1 MCIESDGLSFALLT
15 IMECPYCIKSRPV
28 LPLSEIQIPQS
39 CKKHFTKLGHYFR
52 SFDKKLIQR
61 FKCQICK
68 KSYSS
73 ETTHPCKYQKKRF
86 LNQSV
91 YELLVSGISQRR
103 CAKILRV
110 NQKTV
115 VRKFLFLGHFSLLQ
129 LEHNKSQRLQ
139 KIEALVFDD
148 MESFEHSKCKPLSIT
163 LAVEDKTRLILGF
176 KVSSMPAKGL
186 LAAIARKKYGY
197 RPDHRAKNRKELF
210 KELQKI
216 TTSNVL
222 IKSDESPH
230 YVEDVRKYFNHSY
243 HERFKGRRGCIVGQ
257 GELKAGGYDPLF
269 SLNHTA
275 AMLRANINR
284 LFRRTWNTTKKP
296 ERLNLHI
303 AMYALYHNQLLI

>member
-1 MCIESDGLSFALLT
+1 
-15 IMECPYCIKSRPV
+15 MECPYCLKLRPV
-28 LPLSEIQIPQS
+28 ALVSEIQISNTP
-39 CKKHFTKLGHYFR
+39 KKQFTKLGHYFR
-52 SFDKKLIQR
+52 VFDQRLIQR
-61 FKCQICK
+61 FKCQTCK

-73 ETTHPCKYQKKRF
+73 ETTHPCKYQKKRS
-86 LNQSV
+86 LNQTV

-103 CAKILRV
+103 CARILRV
-110 NQKTV
+110 NPKTV
-115 VRKFLFLGHFSLLQ
+115 VRKFLFLGQLSLLQ
-129 LEHNKSQRLQ
+129 LEHHRNHLEK
-139 KIEALVFDD
+139 KIDTLVFDD

-186 LAAIARKKYGY
+186 LAAIARKKYGF
-197 RPDHRAKNRKELF
+197 RPDHRSKNRKELF
-210 KELQKI
+210 KELQGI
-216 TTSNVL
+216 TSSQVR

-230 YVEDVRKYFNHSY
+230 YVNDVRRFFKNSY
-243 HERFKGRRGCIVGQ
+243 HERYKGKRGCVVGQ

-275 AMLRANINR
+275 AMLRANVNR

-303 AMYALYHNQLLI
+303 AMYALYHNRLLI